1 MVFFFEGHIFDE
13 PVRWGESVGGFLCG
27 KLHLGEDH
35 AGEGPGEEI
44 QLNREDVVQRDEIAP
59 FGDDIAVGFG
69 LEVLVGFPGEGQVV
83 LLVGHHAAGLVGENV
98 AVVLAADADHRSGTE
113 IGLLDIVVGV
123 SFQIFPE
130 AYGSGIC
137 VRFP

>member
-69 LEVLVGFPGEGQVV
+69 LEMLVGFPGEGQVV

-98 AVVLAADADHRSGTE
+98 DRPARYRGRRKFPD
-113 IGLLDIVVGV
+113 
-123 SFQIFPE
+123 FPE